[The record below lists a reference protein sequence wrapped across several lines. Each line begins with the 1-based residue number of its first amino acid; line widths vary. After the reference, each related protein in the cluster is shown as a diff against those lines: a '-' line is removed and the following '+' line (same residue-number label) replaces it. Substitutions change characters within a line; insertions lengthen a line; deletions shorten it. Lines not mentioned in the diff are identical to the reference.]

1 MGGLKKIGTWGL
13 KEVDDDSDS
22 DEEQKGLLRLIKEE
36 FKSAEK
42 V

>member
-1 MGGLKKIGTWGL
+1 L
-13 KEVDDDSDS
+13 KEVDDDDSDS

-36 FKSAEK
+36 LNSVEK